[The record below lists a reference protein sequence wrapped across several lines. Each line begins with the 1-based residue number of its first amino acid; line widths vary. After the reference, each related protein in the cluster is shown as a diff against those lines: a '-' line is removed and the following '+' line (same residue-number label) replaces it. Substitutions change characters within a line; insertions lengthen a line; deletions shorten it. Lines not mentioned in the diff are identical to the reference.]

1 MSDLQALVRLARAA
15 PVAVGAAVAAA
26 LLAAAGIVVELDGS
40 VSIPPADR
48 LFEIALGLACATC
61 AALGALIVAAIP
73 RQRVGIALVA
83 GGTLGAL
90 VGLRSMRE
98 RAAELG
104 GQIVLSQASQG
115 GLAVAVRLP
124 NASQPAA

>member
-104 GQIVLSQASQG
+104 GT
-115 GLAVAVRLP
+115 VRLAEAVP
-124 NASQPAA
+124 HGTLVRVVVPR